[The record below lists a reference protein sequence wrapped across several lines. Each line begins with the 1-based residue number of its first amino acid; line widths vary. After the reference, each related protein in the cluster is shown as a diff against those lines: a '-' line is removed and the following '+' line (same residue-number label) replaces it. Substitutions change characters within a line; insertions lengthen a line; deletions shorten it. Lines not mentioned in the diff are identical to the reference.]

1 MLGLKKKLLYCFSL
15 ILLSG
20 VSQGAFAWR
29 FGLNT
34 GLYNESIMTGA
45 FRSREVGLRLGF
57 YADRTFNDILY
68 ASAKAGNGGLGA
80 LGGGL
85 GQIGGGSPCSNNACG
100 QEAYMPPA
108 QEGGGCYGE
117 QAAYAPSYAAR
128 NMPPRIGC
136 GSDIGYARAAYNVQ
150 NTEAAGKTE
159 IYLVVLPSQYGQY
172 GQPQQQQMPYYQQP
186 QPQAQSYQQMPQM
199 PPQGYYQD
207 SNIDYRK
214 PVRGMW

>member
-1 MLGLKKKLLYCFSL
+1 VLGLKKKLLYCFSL

-68 ASAKAGNGGLGA
+68 ASAKAGNT
-80 LGGGL
+80 GL
-85 GQIGGGSPCSNNACG
+85 GQVGGGSPCFNNACG
-100 QEAYMPPA
+100 QEAYMPPP
-108 QEGGGCYGE
+108 QQVGCYAQ
-117 QAAYAPSYAAR
+117 QAAYAPS
-128 NMPPRIGC
+128 MPPVGC
-136 GSDIGYARAAYNVQ
+136 SSDIGYAPPAYNVQ
-150 NTEAAGKTE
+150 NTQSAGKTE
-159 IYLVVLPSQYGQY
+159 IYLVVLPSQYSQY
-172 GQPQQQQMPYYQQP
+172 SQPQQQIQQQIPYYQP
-186 QPQAQSYQQMPQM
+186 QPQVQSYQQMPQM

>member
-1 MLGLKKKLLYCFSL
+1 MLGLKKKLLYCLSL

-68 ASAKAGNGGLGA
+68 SSAKAGNGGLGA

-108 QEGGGCYGE
+108 QEEVGCYGE
-117 QAAYAPSYAAR
+117 QAAYAAR

-136 GSDIGYARAAYNVQ
+136 GSVGYARAAYNVQ

-172 GQPQQQQMPYYQQP
+172 GQQPQQQMPYYQAQP
-186 QPQAQSYQQMPQM
+186 QPQAPSYQQM

>member
-68 ASAKAGNGGLGA
+68 ASAKAGN

-85 GQIGGGSPCSNNACG
+85 GQIGGASPCFNNACG
-100 QEAYMPPA
+100 QETYMPMP
-108 QEGGGCYGE
+108 QQVGCYGQ
-117 QAAYAPSYAAR
+117 QAAYAPVGCSSSYVPS
-128 NMPPRIGC
+128 MPPVGC
-136 GSDIGYARAAYNVQ
+136 SSDIGYAPPAYNVQ
-150 NTEAAGKTE
+150 NTQAAGKTE
-159 IYLVVLPSQYGQY
+159 IYLVVLPSQYSQY